1 MAEIFFKGG
10 VIMEK
15 TYKLLDHTE
24 PMSEAEIERMYDGYW
39 VYVVKAKMTE
49 TMRVIEGIPVV
60 IGAVPYD
67 GVEDG
72 IYDKY
77 KTDEYVDRVGMS
89 LRHNRGF
96 ISCLRIVREKANG

>member
-1 MAEIFFKGG
+1 
-10 VIMEK
+10 MEK
-15 TYKLLDHTE
+15 TYKLLNHTE
-24 PMSEAEIERMYDGYW
+24 PISEAEIELLYDGYW
-39 VYVVKAKMTE
+39 VFIVKAKCTE
-49 TMRVIEGIPVV
+49 TGELIEGIPVV

-77 KTDEYVDRVGMS
+77 KSVEYDECLGRS

-96 ISCLRIVREKANG
+96 ISCLRIVREEPNA

>member
-1 MAEIFFKGG
+1 
-10 VIMEK
+10 MEK
-15 TYKLLDHTE
+15 TYRLLEHAE
-24 PMSEAEIERMYDGYW
+24 PLSEAEIVRLYDGYW
-39 VYVVKAKMTE
+39 VYLVKAKMTE

-77 KTDEYVDRVGMS
+77 MTDEYENRVGMS

-96 ISCLRIVREKANG
+96 ISCLRIVREGANG